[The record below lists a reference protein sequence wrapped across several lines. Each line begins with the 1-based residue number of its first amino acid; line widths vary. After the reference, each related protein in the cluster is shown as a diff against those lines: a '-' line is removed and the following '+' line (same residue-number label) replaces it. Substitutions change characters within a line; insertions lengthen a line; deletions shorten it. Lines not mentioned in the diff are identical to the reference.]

1 MVFKVNNYNKTA
13 IKRLEP
19 GQKTNVFP
27 IYVIFLTLL
36 LIPVAFYWRHDLF
49 FLWDDWTEL
58 DFISHNKF
66 TNYLVMPNGEIFFPF
81 FHLVFYV
88 LVKFVGEY
96 HGFFVLV
103 NCLGTG
109 VAAFL
114 IFLFFRNH
122 LNSNLALLLS
132 LLYAGSAVH
141 PAIAWNAFYL
151 CYILCLIFFMAALLL
166 SDSYIRSPSYKALWG
181 IGLFA
186 WLSIHSH
193 NYTLLA
199 LLVLP
204 LYVFFMGG
212 SGARRKALALA
223 GVLGLILLGF
233 VGEYLTF
240 AGIKSTAFFNPDGLT
255 KVPDYTFLTF
265 WFCGAFLSPVYFLFG
280 GHFQVPLLSVILGN
294 LGLVICLLVIGG
306 MGTPRERCLGLWALL
321 LNALPFL
328 MVSLGRYMFAYDY
341 AFTARYV
348 FFTLVGAMLLV
359 GLTWTILARRLPAGI
374 GLRLTAY
381 AIVAVMLSGQILSMP
396 FWQKGYLHLSRQAS
410 ECYQTP
416 DRFAQDG
423 MFIVNPLHLLGE
435 NQVNAIRQ
443 FLKNDTGLRVKAEEN
458 RRDEK

>member
-1 MVFKVNNYNKTA
+1 MEKEQIRETE
-13 IKRLEP
+13 L
-19 GQKTNVFP
+19 P
-27 IYVIFLTLL
+27 IYIIFLVL
-36 LIPVAFYWRHDLF
+36 LIVPVAFYWRYDLF

-58 DFISHNKF
+58 DFISHNNF

-81 FHLVFYV
+81 FHLIFYA
-88 LVKFVGEY
+88 LVKFVGEF

-114 IFLFFRNH
+114 IYLFFRNH
-122 LNSNLALLLS
+122 LSSNLSLVLS
-132 LLYAGSAVH
+132 LLYAGSAVQ

-166 SDSYIRSPSYKALWG
+166 TGSYIRSPSYIALLG

-204 LYVFFMGG
+204 IYVLFMGG
-212 SGARRKALALA
+212 VKAMRQALSLA
-223 GVLGLILLGF
+223 GVLGILLVSF
-233 VGEYLTF
+233 AWEYLTF
-240 AGIKSTAFFNPDGLT
+240 AGIKSTTFFNQGVLST
-255 KVPDYTFLTF
+255 VPDYTFFTF
-265 WFCGAFLSPVYFLFG
+265 WICGAFLSPVYFLFW
-280 GHFQVPLLSVILGN
+280 GHFQVPLLAVIFGN
-294 LGLVICLLVIGG
+294 LLLAFCILVIWV
-306 MGTPRERCLGLWALL
+306 MGTPLERRLGLWALL

-359 GLTWTILARRLPAGI
+359 GITWTILSKRVPAGI
-374 GLRLTAY
+374 CLRLLAFV
-381 AIVAVMLSGQILSMP
+381 IIAVMISGQIFSMP
-396 FWQKGYLHLSRQAS
+396 FWQKGYLHLSRKALN
-410 ECYQTP
+410 CYQAA
-416 DRFAQDG
+416 DCLVNDG
-423 MFIVNPLHLLGE
+423 VVLVNPQHPLGIS
-435 NQVNAIRQ
+435 QVNAIRQ
-443 FLKNDTGLRVKAEEN
+443 FLKNEVWLRVKAEEN
-458 RRDEK
+458 LRAKK

>member
-1 MVFKVNNYNKTA
+1 MKKYIKLA
-13 IKRLEP
+13 ISRLGQ
-19 GQKTNVFP
+19 GQKTETVFP
-27 IYVIFLTLL
+27 IYIIFLTLL
-36 LIPVAFYWRHDLF
+36 LVPVAFYWRYDLF

-58 DFISHNKF
+58 DFISHNNF
-66 TNYLVMPNGEIFFPF
+66 TTYLVMPNGEIFFPF
-81 FHLVFYV
+81 FHLIFYA

-114 IFLFFRNH
+114 IYLFFRNH
-122 LNSNLALLLS
+122 LSSNLALVLS

-166 SDSYIRSPSYKALWG
+166 TDSYIRSPSYRALWG

-204 LYVFFMGG
+204 IYVLFMGG
-212 SGARRKALALA
+212 VKAMRKALSLA
-223 GVLGLILLGF
+223 GVLALLLLIF
-233 VGEYLTF
+233 AWEYLTF
-240 AGIKSTAFFNPDGLT
+240 AGIKSTTFFNQGVLST
-255 KVPDYTFLTF
+255 VPDYTFFTF
-265 WFCGAFLSPVYFLFG
+265 WICGAFLSPVYFLFG
-280 GHFQVPLLSVILGN
+280 GHFQVPLLAVIFGILLLGFCI
-294 LGLVICLLVIGG
+294 LVIWV
-306 MGTPRERCLGLWALL
+306 MGTPLERRLGLWALL

-359 GLTWTILARRLPAGI
+359 GITWTILSRRVPAGNFRRLLAFGI
-374 GLRLTAY
+374 
-381 AIVAVMLSGQILSMP
+381 IAVMISGQIFTMP
-396 FWQKGYLHLSRQAS
+396 FWQKGYLHMSRKALN
-410 ECYQTP
+410 CYQ
-416 DRFAQDG
+416 AAEGLVNDG
-423 MFIVNPLHLLGE
+423 VLLVNPQHPLGAS
-435 NQVNAIRQ
+435 QVSAIRQ
-443 FLKNDTGLRVKAEEN
+443 FLKNEVWLRDKAEEN
-458 RRDEK
+458 WRANK